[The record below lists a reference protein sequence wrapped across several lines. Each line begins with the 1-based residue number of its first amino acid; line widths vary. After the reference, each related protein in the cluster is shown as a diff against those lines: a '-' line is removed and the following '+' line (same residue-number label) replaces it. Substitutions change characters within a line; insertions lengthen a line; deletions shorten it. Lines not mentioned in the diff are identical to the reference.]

1 MMTRRQKEVYTF
13 LQAYIRENGTAPTYE
28 AIRRHFGFRSYNAVF
43 KHVRQ
48 LERRGFLVS
57 PGKNMKQA
65 FWLREPVGLS
75 ASSARLPLLGL
86 VAAGQPIE
94 ALETRDTVEVPE
106 SFLGTGEHFALRVR
120 GDSMVEDGIHDGD
133 LILVRKQAEAD
144 NGQTVVALIGSE
156 ATVKRFYRKGASVEL
171 HPANPAMKPIV
182 LKAGKVTIQ
191 GVVVGLIRK
200 YQ

>member
-1 MMTRRQKEVYTF
+1 MLTSRQQEIYGF
-13 LQAYIRENGTAPTYE
+13 LKDYIRENGTAPTYE

-48 LERRGFLVS
+48 LEKRGFLVT

-94 ALETRDTVEVPE
+94 AWRTGTRWRFRRVFSAQE
-106 SFLGTGEHFALRVR
+106 STSPCA
-120 GDSMVEDGIHDGD
+120 S
-133 LILVRKQAEAD
+133 
-144 NGQTVVALIGSE
+144 
-156 ATVKRFYRKGASVEL
+156 GAI
-171 HPANPAMKPIV
+171 PW
-182 LKAGKVTIQ
+182 
-191 GVVVGLIRK
+191 
-200 YQ
+200 